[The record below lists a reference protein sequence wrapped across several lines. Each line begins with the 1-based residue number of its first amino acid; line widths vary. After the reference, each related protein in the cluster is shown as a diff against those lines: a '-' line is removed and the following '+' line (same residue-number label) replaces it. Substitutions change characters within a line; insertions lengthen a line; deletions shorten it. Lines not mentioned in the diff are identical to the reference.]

1 MLQVNFR
8 VPRLGLLAGLI
19 IALFPSCALADQPL
33 AATVGATPAGQPMAP
48 GFVGLSLEYKAL
60 HLYTGRNP
68 YAINPVFLQLV
79 RNLVPGGKA
88 PILRIGGDSAD
99 ATWWPIRGMIPP
111 GGISY
116 SLTEGWLRQTQ
127 LLAQDLGAQLILGV
141 NLAAGRPEIAATE
154 ARAFL
159 QGIGRRSIEA
169 LEIGNEPDVYTVFPW
184 YRDRHGN
191 IWHARTA
198 GYDYSEFLREFSR
211 WRAALPS
218 VPIAGPAYA
227 ELTWLSGL
235 GRLIQDEPGLRV
247 LTIHRYP
254 LHGCGDTASPTYASV
269 DNMLSDDAS
278 SGMAAGVAP
287 YVTAVHNAGLRFRID
302 EMNSAAT
309 ASCIG
314 RPSAADTFSSALW
327 ALDTLFNLASIGV
340 DGVNF
345 HTLPQAAYEMFTFT
359 QRGKTWHAFVH
370 PDYYGMLMF
379 GQAFPPG
386 AQLLET
392 TLTSGGS
399 PISSTPVKVWATH
412 AADGT
417 TRVTLINK
425 DPGSAHTVDVTL
437 PQMGSSATLESLQAP
452 SVSSTSGVTLG
463 GQTFGAGTTTGRLGA
478 PQLTTVTPL
487 VGAYQVSVP
496 AGSAVLLTQQ
506 G

>member
-1 MLQVNFR
+1 MLV
-8 VPRLGLLAGLI
+8 GLV
-19 IALFPSCALADQPL
+19 IALFPSCAFADQPL
-33 AATVGATPAGQPMAP
+33 AANVSATPAGQTMPP

-60 HLYTGRNP
+60 HMYTGRDP

-79 RNLVPGGKA
+79 RNLVPAGNA

-116 SLTEGWLRQTQ
+116 ALTEGWLRMTH

-141 NLAAGRPEIAATE
+141 NLAAGRPSIAAAE

-169 LEIGNEPDVYTVFPW
+169 LEIGNEPDLYTAFPW
-184 YRDRHGN
+184 YRDRYGH
-191 IWHARTA
+191 IWYARSS
-198 GYDYSEFLREFSR
+198 GYDYQEFLREFSR
-211 WRAALPS
+211 WRAALPN

-235 GRLIQDEPGLRV
+235 AQLIRDEPGMRV

-254 LHGCGDTASPTYASV
+254 LHGCGDTDSPTYASV
-269 DNMLSDDAS
+269 GNMLSDSAS
-278 SGMAAGVAP
+278 AGLAADLVP

-302 EMNSAAT
+302 ELNSAAT

-345 HTLPQAAYEMFTFT
+345 HTLPQAAYELFTFT
-359 QRGKTWHAFVH
+359 QRGKTWHGFVH

-379 GQAFPPG
+379 TQAFPPG
-386 AQLLET
+386 AQLLPT
-392 TLTSGGS
+392 TVTQGGS
-399 PISSTPVKVWATH
+399 PISSTPVKVWATR

-417 TRVTLINK
+417 IRVTLINK
-425 DPGSAHTVDVTL
+425 DPGSAHVVDLTL
-437 PQMGSSATLESLQAP
+437 PQIGSTATLESLQAP

-463 GQTFGAGTTTGRLGA
+463 GQTFGTSTTTGRLGA
-478 PQLTTVTPL
+478 PQLTTITPVL
-487 VGAYQVSVP
+487 GTYQVTIP
-496 AGSAVLLTQQ
+496 AGSAELLTQ
-506 G
+506 